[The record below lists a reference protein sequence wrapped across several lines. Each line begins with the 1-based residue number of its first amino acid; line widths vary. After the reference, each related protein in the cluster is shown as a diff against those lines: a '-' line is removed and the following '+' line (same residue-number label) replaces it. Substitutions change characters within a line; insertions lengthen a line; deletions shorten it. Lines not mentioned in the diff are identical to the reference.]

1 MIVCFFPTSLWD
13 TQVQQQNLHV
23 ITIDARKLEINKL
36 KTLLKITFH
45 YKGWYK
51 PPKLF
56 IQLVGLLEPM
66 RFIGKIDLID
76 CKLF

>member
-1 MIVCFFPTSLWD
+1 MIVCFLPTSLRD
-13 TQVQQQNLHV
+13 TQVQQQNLHA

-36 KTLLKITFH
+36 KSLFKITFH
-45 YKGWYK
+45 YEGWYK

-56 IQLVGLLEPM
+56 IQLVGLLEPTL
-66 RFIGKIDLID
+66 FIAKIDLID